1 VGYMRSPAAM
11 SFTNS
16 LQYVQRRAFYDQH
29 KLLAIS
35 MIVIVMVLPILGLLV
50 SGLFGALAG
59 ALLSF
64 AAHYLAPYVLIKFG
78 L

>member
-1 VGYMRSPAAM
+1 MRSPAAM
-11 SFTNS
+11 SFTDS

-64 AAHYLAPYVLIKFG
+64 AAYYLAPYVLIKFG